1 MKTLIIAMIVLFAV
15 AYAANP
21 KNLLNNKCSAKSL
34 ALNNQVTSTT

>member
-21 KNLLNNKCSAKSL
+21 KNLLK
-34 ALNNQVTSTT
+34 NNQVTSNT